1 MHYKKHLI
9 LIICA
14 AVFTFTGCKRADKI
28 KMLSDEEVLHQNVDQ
43 LTQLI
48 IYDAFSPPVASR
60 IYGYTALAAF
70 EAVRYKDKKYMSI
83 AEQMP
88 GFNAMPKPQDGKDYD
103 YTLAASKAFFTVAYK
118 VTFSVDTLKKYED
131 KVFAMYRS
139 NLNDSTYSRSIAF
152 GEKIGMA
159 VLARANNDGY
169 AKSRGK
175 VRFLGSNDDGK
186 WRPTP
191 PDYLEGVEWCWG
203 TQQLFV
209 LKTPDDFPLPPPP
222 SFSKDKKSQ
231 YFRQALDVYNQ
242 SKNLTPDQ
250 LEIAKFWD
258 DNPFVIMH
266 NGHTTFATKKITPG
280 GHWIGITAI
289 ACKKSGADA
298 VRSAQAYALTSIA
311 LYDAFIS
318 CWQVKYTTEYIRP
331 ITVINQS
338 IDPNWLSL
346 LQTPP
351 FPEYPSGHS
360 AISGSAAVM
369 LTHLFGDHFDYMD
382 TSDLKYIGIQRH
394 FTSFLQAA
402 DETSV
407 SRYYGGIHFRNSVD
421 QGAVQGRQIGNYIWN
436 TLKLKN

>member
-1 MHYKKHLI
+1 MPYKKHLV
-9 LIICA
+9 LIISA
-14 AVFTFTGCKRADKI
+14 AVFLFTSCNRADKI

-48 IYDAFSPPVASR
+48 IYDAFSPPVVSR

-70 EAVRYKDKKYMSI
+70 EAVRFKDKRYRSI

-88 GFNAMPKPQDGKDYD
+88 GFNAMPKPQKGKDYN

-139 NLNDSTYSRSIAF
+139 NLDDSTYTRSIAY

-159 VLARANNDGY
+159 ILARANNDGY

-175 VRFLGSNDDGK
+175 VRFLGSSDDGK

-209 LKTPDDFPLPPPP
+209 LKTPDDFPLPQPPT
-222 SFSKDKKSQ
+222 FSKDKKSE
-231 YFRQALDVYNQ
+231 YFKQALEVYNQ
-242 SKNLTPDQ
+242 SKTLTPDQ

-258 DNPFVIMH
+258 DNPFVLMH

-298 VRSAQAYALTSIA
+298 VKSAQAYALTSIA

-318 CWQVKYTTEYIRP
+318 CWQVKYSTKYIRP

-369 LTHLFGDHFDYMD
+369 LTHIFGDHFDYMD

>member
-1 MHYKKHLI
+1 MPYKKHLV
-9 LIICA
+9 LIISA
-14 AVFTFTGCKRADKI
+14 AVFLFTSCNRADKI

-70 EAVRYKDKKYMSI
+70 EAVRFKDKRYRSI

-88 GFNAMPKPQDGKDYD
+88 GFNAMPKPQKGKDYN

-139 NLNDSTYSRSIAF
+139 NLDDSTYTRSIAY
-152 GEKIGMA
+152 GEKIGTA
-159 VLARANNDGY
+159 ILARANNDGY

-175 VRFLGSNDDGK
+175 VRFLGSSDDGK

-209 LKTPDDFPLPPPP
+209 LKTPDDFPLPQPPT
-222 SFSKDKKSQ
+222 FSKDKKSE
-231 YFRQALDVYNQ
+231 YFKQALEVYNQ
-242 SKNLTPDQ
+242 SKTLTPDQ

-258 DNPFVIMH
+258 DNPFVLMH

-289 ACKKSGADA
+289 ACKKSGAD
-298 VRSAQAYALTSIA
+298 VVKSAQAYALTSIA

-318 CWQVKYTTEYIRP
+318 CWQVKYTTKYIRP
-331 ITVINQS
+331 VTVINQS

-382 TSDLKYIGIQRH
+382 TSDLKYIGIQRR
-394 FTSFLQAA
+394 FSSFLQAS

-436 TLKLKN
+436 TLKLKD

>member
-1 MHYKKHLI
+1 MPYKKHLV
-9 LIICA
+9 LIISA
-14 AVFTFTGCKRADKI
+14 AVFLFTSCNRADKI

-70 EAVRYKDKKYMSI
+70 EAVRFKDKRYRSI
-83 AEQMP
+83 AEQMS
-88 GFNAMPKPQDGKDYD
+88 GFNAMPKPQKGKDYN

-118 VTFSVDTLKKYED
+118 VTFSIDTLKKYED

-222 SFSKDKKSQ
+222 SFSKDKKSE
-231 YFRQALDVYNQ
+231 YFKQALEVYNQ
-242 SKNLTPDQ
+242 SKTSTPDQ

-258 DNPFVIMH
+258 DNPFVLMH

-289 ACKKSGADA
+289 ACKKSGAD
-298 VRSAQAYALTSIA
+298 VVKSAQAYALTSIA

-318 CWQVKYTTEYIRP
+318 CWQVKYTTKYIRP
-331 ITVINQS
+331 VTVINQS

-394 FTSFLQAA
+394 FSSFLQAS

-421 QGAVQGRQIGNYIWN
+421 QGAIQGRQIGNYIWN
-436 TLKLKN
+436 TLKLKD

>member
-1 MHYKKHLI
+1 MPYKKHLI
-9 LIICA
+9 LILSA
-14 AVFTFTGCKRADKI
+14 AVFIFTGCNRANKI

-70 EAVRYKDKKYMSI
+70 EALRFKDKKYRSI

-88 GFNAMPKPQDGKDYD
+88 GFKVMPKPQHGKDYD

-118 VTFSVDTLKKYED
+118 VTFSIDTLKKYED

-209 LKTPDDFPLPPPP
+209 LKTPDDFRLPPPP
-222 SFSKDKKSQ
+222 FFSKDKKSE
-231 YFRQALDVYNQ
+231 YFKQALAVYNQ
-242 SKNLTPDQ
+242 SKTLTPDQ

-298 VRSAQAYALTSIA
+298 VKSAQAYALTSIA

-318 CWQVKYTTEYIRP
+318 CWQVKYSTKYIRP

-369 LTHLFGDHFDYMD
+369 LTHIFGDHFDYMD

>member
-1 MHYKKHLI
+1 MHYKKQLI
-9 LIICA
+9 LFICA

-70 EAVRYKDKKYMSI
+70 EAIRFKDNKYKSI

-88 GFNAMPKPQDGKDYD
+88 GFKVMPKPQHGKDYD

-118 VTFSVDTLKKYED
+118 VTFSIDTLNKYED

-242 SKNLTPDQ
+242 SKALTPDQ

-298 VRSAQAYALTSIA
+298 VKSAQAYALTSIA

-318 CWQVKYTTEYIRP
+318 CWQVKYSTKYIRP

-394 FTSFLQAA
+394 FSSFLQAA

>member
-1 MHYKKHLI
+1 MHYKKHLV
-9 LIICA
+9 LFICA
-14 AVFTFTGCKRADKI
+14 AVLIFTGCKRADKI

-88 GFNAMPKPQDGKDYD
+88 GFNAMPKPKDGKDYD

-203 TQQLFV
+203 TQQLFI
-209 LKTPDDFPLPPPP
+209 LKTPNDFPLPPPP

-231 YFRQALDVYNQ
+231 YFRQAIDVYNQ

-289 ACKKSGADA
+289 ASKKSGADA
-298 VRSAQAYALTSIA
+298 VKSAQAYALTSIA

-421 QGAVQGRQIGNYIWN
+421 QGAIQGRQIGNYIWN

>member
-1 MHYKKHLI
+1 MHYKKHLV
-9 LIICA
+9 LFICA
-14 AVFTFTGCKRADKI
+14 AVLIFTGCKRADKI

-70 EAVRYKDKKYMSI
+70 EAVRFKDKKYRSI

-118 VTFSVDTLKKYED
+118 VTFSIDTLKKYED

-139 NLNDSTYSRSIAF
+139 NLNDSIYSRSIAF

-203 TQQLFV
+203 SQQLFV

-231 YFRQALDVYNQ
+231 YFRQAIDVYNQ

-289 ACKKSGADA
+289 ACKKSSADA
-298 VRSAQAYALTSIA
+298 VKSAQAYALTSIA

-318 CWQVKYTTEYIRP
+318 CWQIKYTTEYIRP

-421 QGAVQGRQIGNYIWN
+421 QGAIQGRQIGNYIWN